1 MDTVGIVGL
10 GVMGSNCAKKLM
22 ESGVPVA
29 GYDPYPPAVKRAS
42 EAGVAV
48 CGSPAELA
56 GKARVILMFVPGPA
70 DTEKVVLGEGGIAS
84 GAPEGTVVVNMS
96 TVDPGVNIRMGEAL
110 APKGIDFV
118 DAPVMGSPSGVGSW
132 AFALGGSDE
141 ALAKIKD
148 VLLVLSG
155 SEEKLFHIGPLGH
168 GNKLKLLNNMML
180 GAIDAC
186 APRPWRSPHMGLS
199 RKRSS
204 TWRSPPTPA
213 CSAAPIRKS
222 VPASPRA
229 VTTSP
234 RLPWICSSRTTGCAS
249 IWPGIRRAA
258 HSGRGG
264 GLCAPD
270 GFGAGYGAKDHAV
283 SWKAVA
289 KTGRRRAWAVSQGG
303 YAAKRGLSVFSG

>member
-42 EAGVAV
+42 EAGVSM

-56 GKARVILMFVPGPA
+56 GKAGVILMFVPGPA
-70 DTEKVVLGEGGIAS
+70 PTRKRSCSARAGS
-84 GAPEGTVVVNMS
+84 HPGAPEGTVVVNMS

-186 APRPWRSPHMGLS
+186 AAETMALS
-199 RKRSS
+199 R
-204 TWRSPPTPA
+204 THG
-213 CSAAPIRKS
+213 S
-222 VPASPRA
+222 VPENAHRRGGRRQRPRA
-229 VTTSP
+229 QQ
-234 RLPWICSSRTTGCAS
+234 RL
-249 IWPGIRRAA
+249 
-258 HSGRGG
+258 
-264 GLCAPD
+264 
-270 GFGAGYGAKDHAV
+270 
-283 SWKAVA
+283 
-289 KTGRRRAWAVSQGG
+289 
-303 YAAKRGLSVFSG
+303 

>member
-110 APKGIDFV
+110 APKGIGFV

-168 GNKLKLLNNMML
+168 GNKLKLLNNKM
-180 GAIDAC
+180 C
-186 APRPWRSPHMGLS
+186 
-199 RKRSS
+199 
-204 TWRSPPTPA
+204 
-213 CSAAPIRKS
+213 IRD
-222 VPASPRA
+222 RD
-229 VTTSP
+229 
-234 RLPWICSSRTTGCAS
+234 LN
-249 IWPGIRRAA
+249 
-258 HSGRGG
+258 
-264 GLCAPD
+264 
-270 GFGAGYGAKDHAV
+270 
-283 SWKAVA
+283 
-289 KTGRRRAWAVSQGG
+289 Q
-303 YAAKRGLSVFSG
+303 

>member
-84 GAPEGTVVVNMS
+84 GAP
-96 TVDPGVNIRMGEAL
+96 DPGVNIRMGEAL

-186 APRPWRSPHMGLS
+186 AAETMALAEHMGLS
-199 RKRSS
+199 QKTLIDVAVAANARVLSS
-204 TWRSPPTPA
+204 AYKEIGTRIAEGRYDEPTFTVDMLIKDNRLCLDMAREYGVPLILG
-213 CSAAPIRKS
+213 AAVDYVHRMVS
-222 VPASPRA
+222 VQ
-229 VTTSP
+229 
-234 RLPWICSSRTTGCAS
+234 
-249 IWPGIRRAA
+249 
-258 HSGRGG
+258 
-264 GLCAPD
+264 
-270 GFGAGYGAKDHAV
+270 GYGAKDHAV

-289 KTGRRRAWAVSQGG
+289 KNWKA
-303 YAAKRGLSVFSG
+303 

>member
-42 EAGVAV
+42 EAGVSM
-48 CGSPAELA
+48 C
-56 GKARVILMFVPGPA
+56 GPA

-186 APRPWRSPHMGLS
+186 AAETMALAEHMGLS
-199 RKRSS
+199 QKTLIVAANARVLSNAYKEIGTRIAEG
-204 TWRSPPTPA
+204 RYDEPTFTVDMLIKDNKLCLDMAREYGAPLILG
-213 CSAAPIRKS
+213 AAVDYVHRMVS
-222 VPASPRA
+222 VQ
-229 VTTSP
+229 
-234 RLPWICSSRTTGCAS
+234 
-249 IWPGIRRAA
+249 
-258 HSGRGG
+258 
-264 GLCAPD
+264 
-270 GFGAGYGAKDHAV
+270 GYGAKDHAV

-289 KTGRRRAWAVSQGG
+289 KNWKA
-303 YAAKRGLSVFSG
+303 

>member
-70 DTEKVVLGEGGIAS
+70 DTEKVVLGEGMIYLDFFML
-84 GAPEGTVVVNMS
+84 EGHQA

-186 APRPWRSPHMGLS
+186 AAETMALAEHMGLS
-199 RKRSS
+199 QKTLIDVAVAANARVLSS
-204 TWRSPPTPA
+204 AYKEIGTRIAEGRYDEPTFTVDMLIKDNRLCLDMAREYGAPLILG
-213 CSAAPIRKS
+213 AAVDYVHRMVS
-222 VPASPRA
+222 VQ
-229 VTTSP
+229 
-234 RLPWICSSRTTGCAS
+234 
-249 IWPGIRRAA
+249 
-258 HSGRGG
+258 
-264 GLCAPD
+264 
-270 GFGAGYGAKDHAV
+270 GYGAKDHAV

-289 KTGRRRAWAVSQGG
+289 KNWKA
-303 YAAKRGLSVFSG
+303 

>member
-168 GNKLKLLNNMML
+168 
-180 GAIDAC
+180 I
-186 APRPWRSPHMGLS
+186 
-199 RKRSS
+199 
-204 TWRSPPTPA
+204 
-213 CSAAPIRKS
+213 
-222 VPASPRA
+222 
-229 VTTSP
+229 TT
-234 RLPWICSSRTTGCAS
+234 I
-249 IWPGIRRAA
+249 I
-258 HSGRGG
+258 
-264 GLCAPD
+264 
-270 GFGAGYGAKDHAV
+270 
-283 SWKAVA
+283 
-289 KTGRRRAWAVSQGG
+289 VSQRASSIKNSDKIVVLDDGKLAG
-303 YAAKRGLSVFSG
+303 IGTHEELLENSEVYKEICLSQLTREEAYN

>member
-22 ESGVPVA
+22 ESGASVA

-42 EAGVAV
+42 EAGVSM

-56 GKARVILMFVPGPA
+56 GKAGVILMFVPGPA

-141 ALAKIKD
+141 ALAKIRD

-180 GAIDAC
+180 GAINAC
-186 APRPWRSPHMGLS
+186 AAETMALAANARVLS
-199 RKRSS
+199 NAYKEIGARIAEGRYDE
-204 TWRSPPTPA
+204 PTFTVDMLIKDNRLCLDMAKEYDAPLILG
-213 CSAAPIRKS
+213 AAVDYVHRMVS
-222 VPASPRA
+222 VQ
-229 VTTSP
+229 
-234 RLPWICSSRTTGCAS
+234 
-249 IWPGIRRAA
+249 
-258 HSGRGG
+258 
-264 GLCAPD
+264 
-270 GFGAGYGAKDHAV
+270 GYGAKDHAV
-283 SWKAVA
+283 AWKAVA
-289 KTGRRRAWAVSQGG
+289 KNWKA
-303 YAAKRGLSVFSG
+303 

>member
-48 CGSPAELA
+48 CGSPAGLA

-186 APRPWRSPHMGLS
+186 AAETMALAEHIGTRIAEGRYDE
-199 RKRSS
+199 
-204 TWRSPPTPA
+204 PTFTVDMLIKDNRLCLDMAREYGAPLILG
-213 CSAAPIRKS
+213 AAVDYVHRMVS
-222 VPASPRA
+222 VQ
-229 VTTSP
+229 
-234 RLPWICSSRTTGCAS
+234 
-249 IWPGIRRAA
+249 
-258 HSGRGG
+258 
-264 GLCAPD
+264 
-270 GFGAGYGAKDHAV
+270 GYGAKDHAV

-289 KTGRRRAWAVSQGG
+289 KNWKA
-303 YAAKRGLSVFSG
+303 

>member
-70 DTEKVVLGEGGIAS
+70 DTEKV
-84 GAPEGTVVVNMS
+84 
-96 TVDPGVNIRMGEAL
+96 PGVNIRMCEAL

-186 APRPWRSPHMGLS
+186 AAETMALAEHMGLS
-199 RKRSS
+199 QKTLIDVAVAANARVLSS
-204 TWRSPPTPA
+204 AYKEIGTRIAEGRYDEPTFTVDMLIKDNRLCLDMAREYGAPLILG
-213 CSAAPIRKS
+213 AAVDYVHRMVS
-222 VPASPRA
+222 VQ
-229 VTTSP
+229 
-234 RLPWICSSRTTGCAS
+234 
-249 IWPGIRRAA
+249 
-258 HSGRGG
+258 
-264 GLCAPD
+264 
-270 GFGAGYGAKDHAV
+270 GYGAKDHAV

-289 KTGRRRAWAVSQGG
+289 KNWKA
-303 YAAKRGLSVFSG
+303 

>member
-1 MDTVGIVGL
+1 M
-10 GVMGSNCAKKLM
+10 
-22 ESGVPVA
+22 
-29 GYDPYPPAVKRAS
+29 
-42 EAGVAV
+42 
-48 CGSPAELA
+48 
-56 GKARVILMFVPGPA
+56 
-70 DTEKVVLGEGGIAS
+70 LGEGGIAS

-186 APRPWRSPHMGLS
+186 AAETMALAEHMGLS
-199 RKRSS
+199 QKTLIDVAVAANARVLSNAYKEIGTRIAEG
-204 TWRSPPTPA
+204 RYDEPTFTVDMLIKDNKLCLDMA
-213 CSAAPIRKS
+213 REY
-222 VPASPRA
+222 
-229 VTTSP
+229 
-234 RLPWICSSRTTGCAS
+234 G
-249 IWPGIRRAA
+249 RAA

-270 GFGAGYGAKDHAV
+270 GFGSGVRREGPRRVMEGRGEKLEGIGPAVGSAGWV
-283 SWKAVA
+283 
-289 KTGRRRAWAVSQGG
+289 TPQ
-303 YAAKRGLSVFSG
+303 KRGLPCFPGNGAFRGCARTY

>member
-48 CGSPAELA
+48 CCSPAELA

-186 APRPWRSPHMGLS
+186 AAETMALAEHMGLS
-199 RKRSS
+199 QKTLIDVAVAANARVLSS
-204 TWRSPPTPA
+204 AYKEIGTRIAEGRYDEPTFTVDMLIKDNRLCLDMAREYGAPLILG
-213 CSAAPIRKS
+213 AAVDYVHRMVS
-222 VPASPRA
+222 VQ
-229 VTTSP
+229 
-234 RLPWICSSRTTGCAS
+234 
-249 IWPGIRRAA
+249 
-258 HSGRGG
+258 
-264 GLCAPD
+264 
-270 GFGAGYGAKDHAV
+270 GYGAKDHAV

-289 KTGRRRAWAVSQGG
+289 KNWKA
-303 YAAKRGLSVFSG
+303 